1 MDNNIVIKKQWFIKS
16 QSSKI
21 EDAYEFDHKKLL
33 GQGTYGQ
40 VVKAKLKGSKQQR
53 AIKIIPK
60 NKVRN
65 PERFRREIEIM
76 RNLDHPNIIKLFETF
91 EDVRNVYLV
100 MELCEGGELF
110 DRIIDKGHFSENEAK
125 IIFLQIMQAVNY
137 CHQNGICHR
146 DLKPENFLMLTKA
159 DDSPLKVIDFGL
171 SVIFHDNHVEKL
183 HQGKVSMT
191 TRAGTP
197 YYISPEILD
206 GKYDESCD
214 IWSAGVIL
222 YILISGVPP
231 FYGNTDPEI
240 LDAVKKGVFTFNIPE
255 FKKVSDSCKD
265 LISKM
270 ICKPE
275 KRIKS
280 HDVLT
285 HPWMK
290 QQHPAGSFLSVNYQ
304 SLKNFTN
311 FNRLKKVTLT
321 YIASQLSEQ
330 EITEL
335 GKLFKQLDKNGD
347 GVLTME
353 ELTHGLTG
361 LKKESQNEIMG
372 VIKSIDTDGS
382 GAVNYTEFL
391 AATIEKSVY
400 MKQEKLFQAFKMF
413 DLDGSG
419 KISRDELKQV
429 LGSNNP
435 GFDDNALK
443 ALVKDADKDGDGEI
457 DYNEFI
463 EMMDKMKS

>member
-16 QSSKI
+16 QQSKI

-91 EDVRNVYLV
+91 EDARNVYLV

-183 HQGKVSMT
+183 NQGKVSMT

-280 HDVLT
+280 HDVLI

-311 FNRLKKVTLT
+311 FNKLKKVTLT

-429 LGSNNP
+429 LGNNNP